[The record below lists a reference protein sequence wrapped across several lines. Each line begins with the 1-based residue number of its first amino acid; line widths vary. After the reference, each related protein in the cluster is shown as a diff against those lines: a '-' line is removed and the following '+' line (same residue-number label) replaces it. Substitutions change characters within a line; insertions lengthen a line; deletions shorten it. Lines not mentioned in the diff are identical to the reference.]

1 MYPVKP
7 TMIPKLEFSFVTS
20 QEKFDIMT
28 SVPEKTV
35 VETVGQQIKDN
46 RSFRD
51 RNTKIIFDKI
61 RSDYFE
67 KISAVKQNQLLA
79 AELAKQRMPF
89 GQEELKRSSQLRMA
103 GELDSVAGAYGTAG
117 EVAAR
122 GIRQPTATFS
132 V

>member
-28 SVPEKTV
+28 SVPEKAI

-51 RNTKIIFDKI
+51 RNTKIIFEDELNRLMFSRARGVPK
-61 RSDYFE
+61 
-67 KISAVKQNQLLA
+67 KMKKPVKQGKKL
-79 AELAKQRMPF
+79 P
-89 GQEELKRSSQLRMA
+89 
-103 GELDSVAGAYGTAG
+103 
-117 EVAAR
+117 
-122 GIRQPTATFS
+122 I
-132 V
+132 

>member
-35 VETVGQQIKDN
+35 VEMIGQQIKDN

-51 RNTKIIFDKI
+51 HNTKIIFEDELNRLI
-61 RSDYFE
+61 FSPPQSPLSDE
-67 KISAVKQNQLLA
+67 TTIKQAFLGVL
-79 AELAKQRMPF
+79 
-89 GQEELKRSSQLRMA
+89 SS
-103 GELDSVAGAYGTAG
+103 
-117 EVAAR
+117 
-122 GIRQPTATFS
+122 
-132 V
+132 

>member
-35 VETVGQQIKDN
+35 VETIGQQIKDN

-51 RNTKIIFDKI
+51 RNTKIIFED
-61 RSDYFE
+61 
-67 KISAVKQNQLLA
+67 
-79 AELAKQRMPF
+79 ELNRLMF
-89 GQEELKRSSQLRMA
+89 SR
-103 GELDSVAGAYGTAG
+103 
-117 EVAAR
+117 AR
-122 GIRQPTATFS
+122 GVPKKMKKPVKRVETPYFKK
-132 V
+132 

>member
-28 SVPEKTV
+28 SVPEKAV

-51 RNTKIIFDKI
+51 RNTKIIFEDELNRLMFSRARGVPKKMI
-61 RSDYFE
+61 
-67 KISAVKQNQLLA
+67 KPVKQGKKL
-79 AELAKQRMPF
+79 
-89 GQEELKRSSQLRMA
+89 S
-103 GELDSVAGAYGTAG
+103 
-117 EVAAR
+117 
-122 GIRQPTATFS
+122 I
-132 V
+132 